1 MDFRT
6 KLILRAWLES
16 MNKSNRGAWKKPAA
30 AAARRR
36 RLALKKPGCLSDGFD
51 RARVIQI
58 ILDRLKRYSDAAAL
72 EPRPDIV
79 DATGAAQS
87 TKAPDPDS
95 K

>member
-1 MDFRT
+1 
-6 KLILRAWLES
+6 

-36 RLALKKPGCLSDGFD
+36 RLAGKKAGCLPDGFD
-51 RARVIQI
+51 RERATQI

-72 EPRPDIV
+72 EPPRDIV